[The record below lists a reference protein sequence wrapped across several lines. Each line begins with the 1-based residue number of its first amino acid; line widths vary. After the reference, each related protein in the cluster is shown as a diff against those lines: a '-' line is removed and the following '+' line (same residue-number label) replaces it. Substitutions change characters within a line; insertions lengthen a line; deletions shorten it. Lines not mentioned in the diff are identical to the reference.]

1 MNINDLTYENIQ
13 NYFLTRIDSAIEEER
28 INLVEEI
35 KETERQ
41 KNITL
46 ILSIILG
53 IAGIALGIYTDL
65 AAVGFIIGIFIIVI
79 GLIQVSAKEKLIDE
93 IEHEKCIEIME
104 RFALIVAIR
113 NITEN
118 VDSLLNKKSNNIT
131 EDSNIIEAKNPINET
146 ISESNSDKEEK
157 QEEAVWVCLKCG
169 TTNSVEDK
177 FCQNC
182 EK

>member
-13 NYFLTRIDSAIEEER
+13 NYFLTRIDSKIEKER
-28 INLVEEI
+28 INLAEEI
-35 KETERQ
+35 IEAERQ
-41 KNITL
+41 RKIIL
-46 ILSIILG
+46 ILSIIFGIVGIVLG
-53 IAGIALGIYTDL
+53 ATGMEAP
-65 AAVGFIIGIFIIVI
+65 GFIIGALIILI
-79 GLIQVSAKEKLIDE
+79 GIIIYITKEKSIYE
-93 IEHEKCIEIME
+93 MQHNKCIEIME

-118 VDSLLNKKSNNIT
+118 VDSLLNKKSNNNV
-131 EDSNIIEAKNPINET
+131 EDANIIEAKNPINET
-146 ISESNSDKEEK
+146 ISENNSDKAEK